1 MDIAQDIEL
10 LAMGLIPAKFNYDI
24 KKTET
29 IDWRKLEY
37 NSRYKQ
43 AQFYYNKLPKAVRN
57 LPGLY
62 EHCEKLASYNVSPLE
77 SLLQLETGERDP
89 KDVLYDA

>member
-1 MDIAQDIEL
+1 MDISQDIEL
-10 LAMGLIPAKFNYDI
+10 LAMGLIPAGFNYDI

-43 AQFYYNKLPKAVRN
+43 PEYYHNKLPKAVRN
-57 LPGLY
+57 LPGLWEY
-62 EHCEKLASYNVSPLE
+62 CEKLASYNVSPLE
-77 SLLQLETGERDP
+77 SLLQLESIRED
-89 KDVLYDA
+89 